1 MGWKVTLRENDQK
14 PPRKEGGHTACA
26 STRAARSCSA
36 EAPACAPAAV
46 PEWDPQQASPR
57 EDSICARDD
66 IASYMF
72 CGEGERDGA
81 KTDRPRSVHGAPSP
95 RRQRLAPIPR
105 SSLEPLLSPRIT
117 SVDGKPLPSPFWAVP
132 PPKIISAAASFDK
145 TQDDLECQAELAY
158 ERLHKTEGLHEVK
171 AFTNVLTR
179 LRSNR
184 FHVQPLRMT
193 SIDVQST
200 YRPRPRAPGRF
211 DIAGP
216 GGGPWRQLAG
226 HQINASI
233 LDVNRAF
240 RRPQTM
246 NGRRHNILLQGL
258 SGTEYSLGEN
268 GGRRH
273 NVWEPSSVE
282 FEQYIE
288 RWDPRLDPD
297 PERVGKRR
305 WSINSSMWGARVLFA
320 DAKALYETETFRRGL
335 LLADLQALRADR
347 AFDEL
352 VLASSF
358 EETPDSSG
366 LYQDHFYMP
375 PKTPAAVTAVVQVFW
390 AYQEF
395 IYSIF
400 YYYAAMGS
408 GPDLEHINFAEY
420 KLMLDHAKIDVREE
434 RALKPRRSFKQR
446 RENSQISFTRNQFL
460 LSLSRL
466 AVSQL
471 GTSIPLWRALERIIE
486 EKLLP
491 NVPVEAR
498 ESPDDFREAV
508 CYTQSVDDSLRLFE
522 PMLTSIYDTYTD
534 GESAMSVDAW
544 ILLCLHC
551 QLASDVL
558 SKRDLRLIFS
568 RSRMWA
574 SNTDT
579 RGQLMFVDFLEAIVR
594 VAVLNALP
602 TDAMLKAAGCKYA
615 HLYTDKLKRWGTYGE
630 FLEDNDPRRMAPER
644 RQETS
649 RAVFHLLSIMAGTIA
664 RVLALPI
671 TGKPQDFVT
680 KRAQSS
686 LFKQRCLASYVRQ
699 EAVTGEEDPSPLESG
714 DNNSEDEESGEEDME
729 DLAQGDS
736 GSADQESGD
745 LEPEEGDQE
754 PGEDNSAD
762 DESDDDAG
770 SGPMFRESIYA
781 VGINLMRLRLSQKG
795 LIVKQS
801 ENMPSSNTL

>member
-158 ERLHKTEGLHEVK
+158 ERLHKTEGLHE
-171 AFTNVLTR
+171 
-179 LRSNR
+179 
-184 FHVQPLRMT
+184 
-193 SIDVQST
+193 
-200 YRPRPRAPGRF
+200 
-211 DIAGP
+211 
-216 GGGPWRQLAG
+216 
-226 HQINASI
+226 
-233 LDVNRAF
+233 
-240 RRPQTM
+240 
-246 NGRRHNILLQGL
+246 
-258 SGTEYSLGEN
+258 
-268 GGRRH
+268 
-273 NVWEPSSVE
+273 
-282 FEQYIE
+282 
-288 RWDPRLDPD
+288 
-297 PERVGKRR
+297 
-305 WSINSSMWGARVLFA
+305 
-320 DAKALYETETFRRGL
+320 
-335 LLADLQALRADR
+335 ALRADR

-466 AVSQL
+466 AVSQF